1 MLFII
6 LVLIFSIPTVQT
18 RLGKYATKKINDTYN
33 TSITIAKAG
42 LKFNGDVELK
52 NILIKDH
59 QSNTLI
65 SVEELN
71 TSIVSVSNFLNEKF
85 NFGDINIQGLIF
97 NLKQYKGDNDT
108 NLDIFVARFD
118 NQDVE
123 TKASNFIL
131 SSSDISIE
139 NGVFS
144 LINDNKNYPEIFVFN
159 DLKVNV
165 SNFIIDGKE
174 VRTRVNTLSFLSKK
188 RVKLKNLNTNF
199 EYTPQRMRFDNLNIK
214 TAKSVLKGNLQFNYK
229 REDLQFFTDK
239 VNLCAKFKQSKVN
252 LEELNVY
259 FDEFGKNQDVIFDAN
274 ISGTLNDLLVQNLK
288 LKNNNNTKIIG
299 DILFKNIFTTQIN
312 DFKMLGD
319 FDDLSTTYDEL
330 YGMLPK
336 ITYRSI
342 PNIFRRV
349 GRFSLDGSALITA
362 NEIETSAKINTTIGF
377 VNTNLKLSKLK
388 DINQASYKGNVVF
401 DNFNLGILFDDEN
414 FGNLTAN
421 IDLDGQGFSINT
433 IETKA
438 NGVVNELF
446 YNDYIYQD
454 LSILGTISDKKF
466 NGIFKSKDPNL
477 KLDFQGLADLSKQT
491 KTFNFK
497 ANVDYVNL
505 NKLNFVTRDNVST
518 ITGNFDLN
526 LKGTNIDDVS
536 GTANFKN
543 AVYTNQDNAYNFK
556 DFSVVSSFNKNIRT
570 LKINSPDLVNGKI
583 EGIFNTKD
591 VLKLF
596 ENSAGSLYANY
607 EPIVLK
613 QGQYIDFDININNTI
628 IAVFDKNLELSEN
641 SKLKGHLE
649 SNSENFN
656 LFFKIP
662 IISYKND
669 FAKNITINID
679 NSNPV
684 YNTYINVDEVNT
696 SYYKVNDFNLIN
708 TTKRDTLFI
717 KTEFKG
723 GQKNNDDFDLNLFYT
738 INKNKKSVLG
748 FKKSDVTFKAYKWNI
763 NKEKDTLNKILFDR
777 DFKTFEFQP
786 FVFNQQNEEVT
797 FSGRIKDK
805 NTNNFQINFN
815 AVELKKITPDID
827 SLSLSGMVNGNI
839 KLEKSKGLFYPKS
852 NINIK
857 RLNINQY
864 DLGNLSANISGNQSI
879 TDYLVDIKLQND
891 NIKTFKANGNI
902 NFEKEN
908 PTIDINTSFKEFL
921 LDPLNPLGEGV
932 ISNIRGL
939 VSGQAK
945 VTGSLNKPNITGK
958 LLMDNA
964 GLSIPYLNVD
974 YGFDFDSE
982 VILKEQKFIFKNIK
996 LTDSKYFSTANL
1008 NGFIEHQ
1015 NFSDWQLGLKLD
1027 TDRLLVLNTI
1037 DDGESL
1043 YYGNGF
1049 VSGTADLVG
1058 PTNKIK
1064 IEVDGTTEKG
1074 TEFYVPLNDAT
1085 SFGDNSFVK
1094 FITREEKEAR
1104 IKGER
1109 IIEQKIPGLELDFDL
1124 NVNENATVEIIIDKE
1139 NGSTIKGQ
1147 GFGKLNFLIDTEEKF
1162 EMYGNI
1168 SVRNGYY
1175 KFKYLDIVEK
1185 TFDVQKNGTISWQ
1198 GDPLA
1203 AELNLTAVYKTRA
1216 NPSVLLDNPIN
1227 QSIPIELSIS
1237 LVGQLEQPSP
1247 EFSFNFPSLT
1257 SNVKSELEYRLSSKE
1272 DRDNQAL
1279 MLLVTGGFS
1288 NGFRGVSIN
1297 GTISERLRG
1306 IANSIFGTDP
1316 NGNFIV
1322 GLDVELG
1329 ENNVD
1334 FQTDN
1339 RVGLTLQTKLTDRI
1353 LVNGKVGVPFGAE
1366 TQTVIAGDVQIDLL
1380 LNQDG
1385 TLRATVFN
1393 RENSIRNFGEE
1404 IGYTQGIG
1412 VSYNVEFDTFKELL
1426 QIIFTGK
1433 NKKTNPSPKYNE
1445 RQLKNYSPE
1454 FVKFNRE

>member
-1 MLFII
+1 
-6 LVLIFSIPTVQT
+6 
-18 RLGKYATKKINDTYN
+18 
-33 TSITIAKAG
+33 
-42 LKFNGDVELK
+42 
-52 NILIKDH
+52 
-59 QSNTLI
+59 
-65 SVEELN
+65 
-71 TSIVSVSNFLNEKF
+71 
-85 NFGDINIQGLIF
+85 
-97 NLKQYKGDNDT
+97 
-108 NLDIFVARFD
+108 
-118 NQDVE
+118 
-123 TKASNFIL
+123 
-131 SSSDISIE
+131 
-139 NGVFS
+139 
-144 LINDNKNYPEIFVFN
+144 
-159 DLKVNV
+159 
-165 SNFIIDGKE
+165 
-174 VRTRVNTLSFLSKK
+174 
-188 RVKLKNLNTNF
+188 
-199 EYTPQRMRFDNLNIK
+199 
-214 TAKSVLKGNLQFNYK
+214 
-229 REDLQFFTDK
+229 
-239 VNLCAKFKQSKVN
+239 
-252 LEELNVY
+252 
-259 FDEFGKNQDVIFDAN
+259 
-274 ISGTLNDLLVQNLK
+274 
-288 LKNNNNTKIIG
+288 
-299 DILFKNIFTTQIN
+299 
-312 DFKMLGD
+312 
-319 FDDLSTTYDEL
+319 
-330 YGMLPK
+330 
-336 ITYRSI
+336 
-342 PNIFRRV
+342 
-349 GRFSLDGSALITA
+349 
-362 NEIETSAKINTTIGF
+362 
-377 VNTNLKLSKLK
+377 
-388 DINQASYKGNVVF
+388 
-401 DNFNLGILFDDEN
+401 
-414 FGNLTAN
+414 
-421 IDLDGQGFSINT
+421 
-433 IETKA
+433 
-438 NGVVNELF
+438 
-446 YNDYIYQD
+446 
-454 LSILGTISDKKF
+454 
-466 NGIFKSKDPNL
+466 
-477 KLDFQGLADLSKQT
+477 
-491 KTFNFK
+491 
-497 ANVDYVNL
+497 
-505 NKLNFVTRDNVST
+505 
-518 ITGNFDLN
+518 
-526 LKGTNIDDVS
+526 
-536 GTANFKN
+536 
-543 AVYTNQDNAYNFK
+543 
-556 DFSVVSSFNKNIRT
+556 
-570 LKINSPDLVNGKI
+570 
-583 EGIFNTKD
+583 
-591 VLKLF
+591 
-596 ENSAGSLYANY
+596 
-607 EPIVLK
+607 
-613 QGQYIDFDININNTI
+613 
-628 IAVFDKNLELSEN
+628 
-641 SKLKGHLE
+641 
-649 SNSENFN
+649 
-656 LFFKIP
+656 
-662 IISYKND
+662 
-669 FAKNITINID
+669 
-679 NSNPV
+679 
-684 YNTYINVDEVNT
+684 
-696 SYYKVNDFNLIN
+696 
-708 TTKRDTLFI
+708 
-717 KTEFKG
+717 
-723 GQKNNDDFDLNLFYT
+723 
-738 INKNKKSVLG
+738 
-748 FKKSDVTFKAYKWNI
+748 
-763 NKEKDTLNKILFDR
+763 
-777 DFKTFEFQP
+777 
-786 FVFNQQNEEVT
+786 
-797 FSGRIKDK
+797 
-805 NTNNFQINFN
+805 
-815 AVELKKITPDID
+815 
-827 SLSLSGMVNGNI
+827 MVNGNI